1 MKRRAVFPYLIIL
14 SNLALVVVLWKYTNN
29 IPLAGVLTGMA
40 VFLEFAVLRNS
51 LRNRKEIDINRD
63 SRLSQS
69 GIPLKLLEVEEENRK
84 LELLNYALIQKQ
96 KELAQEICT
105 LSESTRRW
113 ERMALTD
120 AMTDISNHRA
130 FRDRLQ
136 LETSRA
142 ERYSYPMILL
152 LMDVDNFKQ
161 YNDCY
166 GHPAGD
172 SLLRRLA
179 GVLHDTIREGDFV
192 ARYGGEE
199 FAVILPQT
207 DLHSGRVVAERL
219 RQAVE
224 RFEFELDSIT
234 ISVGAAEYGLDA
246 NDAMHLTNQADRALI
261 RSKHRGKN
269 RVTFFREIETE
280 IFSQP
285 LKMAK

>member
-1 MKRRAVFPYLIIL
+1 MKLRVFFPYLIIL
-14 SNLALVVVLWKYTNN
+14 SSLTFVAVLWKYTNN
-29 IPLAGVLTGMA
+29 IPLAGALTGA
-40 VFLEFAVLRNS
+40 ALLEFAVLRIS
-51 LRNRKEIDINRD
+51 LGNRKEIKVDSD

-69 GIPLKLLEVEEENRK
+69 DVPLKLLEVEEENRK
-84 LELLNYALIQKQ
+84 LELLNGALIEKQ
-96 KELAQEICT
+96 KEMTQEICA

-172 SLLRRLA
+172 TLLRRLA
-179 GVLHDTIREGDFV
+179 GVLHETIREGDFV

-207 DLHSGRVVAERL
+207 DFQSGRVVAERL

-224 RFEFELDSIT
+224 SFQFELDSIT
-234 ISVGAAEYGLDA
+234 ISVGAAEFGLDA
-246 NDAMHLTNQADRALI
+246 SDAMHLTNQADRALI

-269 RVTFFREIETE
+269 RVTFFREIETTN
-280 IFSQP
+280 FTQP

>member
-1 MKRRAVFPYLIIL
+1 MKLRAFFPYLIIL
-14 SNLALVVVLWKYTNN
+14 SSLTFVAVLWKYTNN
-29 IPLAGVLTGMA
+29 IPLAGALTGVA
-40 VFLEFAVLRNS
+40 ALLEFAVLRIS
-51 LRNRKEIDINRD
+51 FGNRTEIKVDND

-69 GIPLKLLEVEEENRK
+69 DVPLKLLDVEEENRK
-84 LELLNYALIQKQ
+84 LQLLNGALIEKQ
-96 KELAQEICT
+96 KEMTQEICA

-179 GVLHDTIREGDFV
+179 GVLHETIREGDFV

-207 DLHSGRVVAERL
+207 DLQSGRAVAERL

-224 RFEFELDSIT
+224 SFQFELDSIT
-234 ISVGAAEYGLDA
+234 ISVGAAEFGLDA
-246 NDAMHLTNQADRALI
+246 SDAMHLTNQADRALI

-269 RVTFFREIETE
+269 RVTFFREIETTN
-280 IFSQP
+280 FAQP

>member
-1 MKRRAVFPYLIIL
+1 MKLRAFFPYLIIL
-14 SNLALVVVLWKYTNN
+14 SSLTFVAVLWKYTNN
-29 IPLAGVLTGMA
+29 IPLAGALTGVA
-40 VFLEFAVLRNS
+40 ALLEFAVLRIS
-51 LRNRKEIDINRD
+51 FGNRTEIKVDND

-69 GIPLKLLEVEEENRK
+69 DVPLKLLDVEEENRK
-84 LELLNYALIQKQ
+84 LQLLNGALIEKQ
-96 KELAQEICT
+96 KEMTQEICA

-179 GVLHDTIREGDFV
+179 GVLHETIREGDFV

-207 DLHSGRVVAERL
+207 DLQSGRAVAERL

-224 RFEFELDSIT
+224 SFQFELDSIT
-234 ISVGAAEYGLDA
+234 ISVGAAEFGLDA
-246 NDAMHLTNQADRALI
+246 SDAMHLTNQADRALI

-269 RVTFFREIETE
+269 RVTFFREIET
-280 IFSQP
+280 INFAQP

>member
-1 MKRRAVFPYLIIL
+1 MNLKVVFPYLITL
-14 SNLALVVVLWKYTNN
+14 SSLVFVAVLWKYTNN
-29 IPLAGVLTGMA
+29 LSLAGVLTGAA
-40 VFLEFAVLRNS
+40 VCLEFAVLRIS
-51 LRNRKEIDINRD
+51 LGSRKEIVAKNDAKLAQADITMN
-63 SRLSQS
+63 
-69 GIPLKLLEVEEENRK
+69 LLELEEENRK
-84 LELLNYALIQKQ
+84 LDLLNGALIEKQ
-96 KELAQEICT
+96 KEMAQEIFE
-105 LSESTRRW
+105 LSESTSRW

-179 GVLHDTIREGDFV
+179 NVLHETIREGDFV

-207 DLHSGRVVAERL
+207 DIQSGRAVAERL

-224 RFEFELDSIT
+224 SFKFELDSIT

-246 NDAMHLTNQADRALI
+246 WDAMHLTNQADRALI

-269 RVTFFREIETE
+269 RVTFFREIE
-280 IFSQP
+280 IPIYSQP